1 MLEIRIGKNA
11 EEEIM
16 NIAKSIKELSKQAV
30 EVYLLEVNDLI
41 HRKKFLKKS
50 WESLRQYSIFMY
62 MWWYDYS
69 F

>member
-1 MLEIRIGKNA
+1 
-11 EEEIM
+11 M

-50 WESLRQYSIFMY
+50 
-62 MWWYDYS
+62 
-69 F
+69 